1 MDVNLLFKRWHKPCL
16 VFEVLGGCRTQ
27 LVTQECGISWEHL
40 WETCISHSLGYY
52 LDTWL
57 QHKTSH
63 VNIDFHWGNY
73 SNWAVSTYFKSA
85 SPLLSSLAAE
95 REAWPWAGDPIA
107 LATTDERWSDWS
119 VLCSPWA
126 ILASPGWVSAG
137 FWQSLM
143 WWQACWVFIVDAGV
157 PLATWLAYP
166 SDWGRWV
173 WHMKL
178 QIVLLLLKKSRDLK
192 AD

>member
-1 MDVNLLFKRWHKPCL
+1 MFSSRQGSCCRWRPWDHTSTLEQILFFIGRTLPYLTYMYVNLLFKRWHKPCL

-40 WETCISHSLGYY
+40 WETGISHFWGYY

-63 VNIDFHWGNY
+63 VNIDFHRGNC
-73 SNWAVSTYFKSA
+73 SSWAVSTYFKSA

-95 REAWPWAGDPIA
+95 QEAWPCAGDPIA
-107 LATTDERWSDWS
+107 LATTDERWNDWT
-119 VLCSPWA
+119 VLCSPSA

-143 WWQACWVFIVDAGV
+143 WWQAC
-157 PLATWLAYP
+157 
-166 SDWGRWV
+166 
-173 WHMKL
+173 
-178 QIVLLLLKKSRDLK
+178 
-192 AD
+192 